1 VFPRRLASRILAS
14 HLLLALVA
22 VGFGALAVGEF
33 TGIVA
38 AVAVALLGLAI
49 GLTIGLARSLTRPIG
64 RLAGSVRR
72 MADGDLAERA
82 PVPEAEELADL
93 AKSLNSMATEL
104 RERIGQVA
112 GERDRARQILGALEN
127 GVLLLDAEG
136 GLLDA
141 NPTARRWFALPE
153 FTPGAPAR
161 RVLGAPEV
169 ARVAEEAL
177 SSRQAVDGQVTLVFP
192 EARTL
197 AVRATPL
204 TELGEAAG
212 VVVTLADVTS
222 RRRVEVVRRDFVAN
236 ASHELKTPVAA
247 IRALAEGL
255 EVAIDD
261 DPDTARRFMQRIG
274 SEADRLERLVKDLL
288 DLSKV
293 ERGTLAVEPVDMAGL
308 VKDVAGRYA
317 EMAGARGVELH
328 VNLSPDVELRGD
340 RAQLELLVSN
350 LIDNALRY
358 TEPGGSVWLRLTELS
373 GKVEVAVED
382 TGMGIPSSDL
392 PRVFERFYR
401 IDKARH
407 RQTGGTGLG
416 LAIVRH
422 VAESHGGKVTV
433 DSELGRGSTF
443 VATLPVVPPA

>member
-1 VFPRRLASRILAS
+1 
-14 HLLLALVA
+14 
-22 VGFGALAVGEF
+22 
-33 TGIVA
+33 
-38 AVAVALLGLAI
+38 
-49 GLTIGLARSLTRPIG
+49 
-64 RLAGSVRR
+64 
-72 MADGDLAERA
+72 
-82 PVPEAEELADL
+82 
-93 AKSLNSMATEL
+93 
-104 RERIGQVA
+104 
-112 GERDRARQILGALEN
+112 
-127 GVLLLDAEG
+127 
-136 GLLDA
+136 
-141 NPTARRWFALPE
+141 
-153 FTPGAPAR
+153 
-161 RVLGAPEV
+161 
-169 ARVAEEAL
+169 
-177 SSRQAVDGQVTLVFP
+177 
-192 EARTL
+192 
-197 AVRATPL
+197 
-204 TELGEAAG
+204 
-212 VVVTLADVTS
+212 
-222 RRRVEVVRRDFVAN
+222 
-236 ASHELKTPVAA
+236 VAA

-261 DPDTARRFMQRIG
+261 DPDTARRFMLRIG

-293 ERGTLAVEPVDMAGL
+293 ERGTLAVEPVDMVGL

-317 EMAGARGVELH
+317 DMAGARGVELH

-358 TEPGGSVWLRLTELS
+358 TEPGGSVWLRLT
-373 GKVEVAVED
+373 GPPGVGVDKVEVAVED

-443 VATLPVVPPA
+443 VATLPIVPPA

>member
-1 VFPRRLASRILAS
+1 
-14 HLLLALVA
+14 
-22 VGFGALAVGEF
+22 
-33 TGIVA
+33 
-38 AVAVALLGLAI
+38 
-49 GLTIGLARSLTRPIG
+49 
-64 RLAGSVRR
+64 
-72 MADGDLAERA
+72 MADGDLAEQA

-93 AKSLNSMATEL
+93 ATSLNSMASEL

-112 GERDRARQILGALEN
+112 GERDRARQILGALDN
-127 GVLLLDAEG
+127 GVLLLDARG

-141 NPTARRWFALPE
+141 NPAARRWFALPE
-153 FTPGAPAR
+153 FTPGTPAR
-161 RVLGAPEV
+161 RILGVPEI

-177 SSRQAVDGQVTLVFP
+177 TTGKPVNSQLTLVFP

-197 AVRATPL
+197 TARATPL

-212 VVVTLADVTS
+212 VVVTLVDVTS
-222 RRRVEVVRRDFVAN
+222 RHQVEVVRRDFVAN

-261 DPDTARRFMQRIG
+261 DPETARRFMLRIG

-293 ERGTLAVEPVDMAGL
+293 ERGTLAVEPVDMVGL

-317 EMAGARGVELH
+317 DMAAERRVELH
-328 VNLSPDVELRGD
+328 VDLTPGVEMRGD

-358 TEPGGSVWLRLTELS
+358 TEPGGSVWLRVNGSSAAGLDT
-373 GKVEVAVED
+373 VEIAVED
-382 TGMGIPSSDL
+382 TGMGIPSNDL

-433 DSELGRGSTF
+433 HSELGRGSTF
-443 VATLPVVPPA
+443 VAVLPSLPSI